1 MDRKALFEDDL
12 SWSRVLA
19 GGTGLFLVLALVVGA
34 VQVLGDPGPPGSAE
48 VDPSDPPAEVAAD
61 ALRNASATSHTAVIR
76 FVDPG
81 GSDGVYV
88 WWYDPG
94 DEQFAAPS
102 LVQDPP
108 LENPEPGTYVTENA
122 HWSRHPTEGNW
133 ERIEDGSP
141 ASFGAVAPLYDP
153 ALVADAPVSVV
164 RENATTLVLRADL
177 TADGNVDRTSVIDR
191 AALTIVVDKERQ
203 RPVRFVADERGDRGR
218 VVVELTE
225 YGTTD
230 VQRPDGVP
238 RFSLDG
244 LWYDATHGPLFG

>member
-1 MDRKALFEDDL
+1 MDWRSPFDGDL
-12 SWSRVLA
+12 APSRVLA
-19 GGTGLFLVLALVVGA
+19 GGVALFLALALVVGA
-34 VQVLGDPGPPGSAE
+34 VQVLGDPGPPQSAE
-48 VDPSDPPAEVAAD
+48 VDPSESPGEVAVD
-61 ALRNASATSHTAVIR
+61 ALRNASATSHTAVVR
-76 FVDPG
+76 FVDPD

-102 LVQDPP
+102 LVQDSP

-122 HWSRHPTEGNW
+122 HWSRHPTDGNW
-133 ERIEDGSP
+133 ERLGDSHDT
-141 ASFGAVAPLYDP
+141 FGEATPLYDP

-177 TADGNVDRTSVIDR
+177 TADGSIDRTSILDR
-191 AALTIVVDKERQ
+191 RALTIVVDRERR
-203 RPVRFVADERGDRGR
+203 RPVRFVADEQGDRGR
-218 VVVELTE
+218 IVVELTE

-238 RFSLDG
+238 RFSPES
-244 LWYDATHGPLFG
+244 LWHDATHGPLFG